1 MYEFRSVANF
11 LVQVV
16 IPPKLMID
24 VNASFGF
31 ERRIFTTVL
40 LKTQLTNYTQY
51 QIISASARTQ
61 YFCLIKLIPF
71 ERRVRN
77 GGKCYIPSGQV
88 LFLRPSTRHVYLS
101 QPCVA
106 YLQCGE
112 HYSPKIVKNAVL
124 HHKTQN

>member
-40 LKTQLTNYTQY
+40 LKIQLTNYTQY

-71 ERRVRN
+71 DRRVQN

-88 LFLRPSTRHVYLS
+88 LFKAVNKTRVFVSTVCGVFTVWRT
-101 QPCVA
+101 
-106 YLQCGE
+106 LQ
-112 HYSPKIVKNAVL
+112 SKNR
-124 HHKTQN
+124 KKCCFTP